1 MRATEIRKTF
11 LDYFAQR
18 GHVIV
23 PSSSLIIKDDPSL
36 LFTNAGMN
44 QFKLVFLGQESRSYK
59 TACSSQ
65 KCFRVSGKHNDLENV
80 GVTPRHHTFFE
91 MLGNFSFGDYF
102 KQDAISY
109 AWEFL
114 TQTVGLEKSRLWATV
129 YATDDEAESLWKKI
143 APELKDRILRF
154 GEKENYWSMGDVGPC
169 GPCSEIHYDLGP
181 EFGCG
186 KPTCAVNCDC
196 NRYLEIWNLVF
207 MQFNRGA
214 DGKTVPLPR
223 PSVDTGMGF
232 ERLAAVVQGK
242 TTNYDSDLFE
252 PIIRALAD
260 DSGVKYDAGEKG
272 IPHRVC
278 ADHLRGLAFTIADG
292 GMPGNEGA
300 GYVLRRILRRAARH
314 GKSLGYHEP
323 FLHRFVDIVIDVM
336 GDAYPEL
343 RTRRDHIEHVI
354 ESEESRFAETLDA
367 GLQRFEEAKKLAKNG
382 VIPGVEAF
390 KLYDTFGFPLDL
402 TEVLARESDLSVD
415 AAGFEAAL
423 NEQRE
428 RSRAQT
434 GFKDQTVSKA
444 VGLGFES
451 KFVYDTTTLDARVL
465 WVSED
470 GASVVLD
477 QTPFYTESGGQI
489 DDMGEIVG
497 GSELVFAVEWMEKAD
512 KTIVH
517 HGHVVKDDPAKWVGK
532 IVTARVASDR
542 RHMIQRNHTATHLLH
557 KALHMFV
564 GPHALQAGSLV
575 ASDRLRFDFSNPG
588 PLSGEQIGQIEAE
601 VNRAILANIPLAPY
615 VTEHKKAIAD
625 GVTALFGEKYGD
637 TVRVVKISDYSNELC
652 GGTHVRTT
660 GEIGLFRIVS
670 ENGVAAGVRRIE
682 AITGEAA
689 YEKARAD
696 EEAVKRA
703 SELLKTSPDKM
714 IERVEAMMADL
725 KLLRSELEKTRKK
738 LASGATN
745 ALPIEKLDD
754 IGVEIVF
761 VHLSDGSVDDAK
773 AIADQMKTRA
783 DATVAFVS
791 TEVNGTLIISASPS
805 ATKKGLDAGKLLQSL
820 ASELGGRGGGR
831 ADFAQGKVSE
841 TSVERT
847 KPLFLEKVRAMVRG

>member
-11 LDYFAQR
+11 LDYFAQH
-18 GHVIV
+18 GHAVV

-44 QFKLVFLGQESRSYK
+44 QFKLVFLGQDTRPYK
-59 TACSSQ
+59 TATTSQ

-102 KQDAISY
+102 KEEAITY

-114 TQTVGLEKSRLWATV
+114 TKIAGLDKSRLWATV
-129 YATDDEAESLWKKI
+129 YTTDDEAENLWKKI
-143 APELKDRILRF
+143 APELKDRIRRF

-169 GPCSEIHYDLGP
+169 GPCSELHYDLGP

-186 KPTCAVNCDC
+186 KPTCTVNCDC

-207 MQFNRGA
+207 MQFNRSA
-214 DGKTVPLPR
+214 DGKTVPLPK

-242 TTNYDSDLFE
+242 FTNYDSDLFQ
-252 PIIRALAD
+252 PIIRAFAE

-278 ADHLRGLAFTIADG
+278 ADHLRGLTFTIADG

-314 GKSLGYHEP
+314 GKSLEYHGP
-323 FLHRFVDIVIDVM
+323 FLHRFVDVVIDVM

-343 RTRRDHIEHVI
+343 KTRRDHIEHVI

-367 GLQRFEEAKKLAKNG
+367 GLQRFEEAKKLAKKG

-402 TEVLARESDLSVD
+402 TEVLARESGLSVD
-415 AAGFEAAL
+415 AVGFESAL

-434 GFKDQTVSKA
+434 GFKDQAVSKA
-444 VGLGFES
+444 VGLGLES
-451 KFVYDTTTLDARVL
+451 KFVYDSTSLDATVL
-465 WVSED
+465 WVSDD
-470 GASVVLD
+470 GASIVLD
-477 QTPFYTESGGQI
+477 QTPFYSESGGQI
-489 DDMGEIVG
+489 DDTGEIVG
-497 GSELVFAVEWMEKAD
+497 PDGFAFSVEWMEKAD

-517 HGHVVKDDPAKWVGK
+517 HGRARSGDPRKYVGQS
-532 IVTARVASDR
+532 VTAKVAADR
-542 RHMIQRNHTATHLLH
+542 RSMIQRNHTATHLLH
-557 KALHMFV
+557 KALHMYV
-564 GPHALQAGSLV
+564 GSHALQAGSLV
-575 ASDRLRFDFSNPG
+575 APDRLRFDFSNPG
-588 PLSGEQIGQIEAE
+588 PLTREQVDKIEAE
-601 VNRAILANIPLAPY
+601 VNTAVLANIPVTPY
-615 VTEHKKAIAD
+615 WTDYKKAIAD

-637 TVRVVKISDYSNELC
+637 TVRVVKIADYSNELC
-652 GGTHVRTT
+652 GGTHVRST
-660 GEIGLFRIVS
+660 GEIGLFRLVS
-670 ENGVAAGVRRIE
+670 ETGVAAGVRRIE

-696 EEAVKRA
+696 EEAVKKA

-714 IERVEAMMADL
+714 IERVEALAADL
-725 KLLRSELEKTRKK
+725 KALRTELDKTRKK
-738 LASGATN
+738 MAEGSSQLRA
-745 ALPIEKLDD
+745 EKHEEL
-754 IGVEIVF
+754 GVHILIPEPFDSI
-761 VHLSDGSVDDAK
+761 DEAK
-773 AIADQMKTRA
+773 AVADNIKKSPTPTLA
-783 DATVAFVS
+783 YITTVAGEAVVTS
-791 TEVNGTLIISASPS
+791 SAPTLF
-805 ATKKGLDAGKLLQSL
+805 DAGKILKEI
-820 ASELGGRGGGR
+820 AAAHGGRGGGR
-831 ADFAQGKVSE
+831 PDFAQGKVPAMEAGERKRLFIE
-841 TSVERT
+841 TLKRV
-847 KPLFLEKVRAMVRG
+847 KAA

>member
-1 MRATEIRKTF
+1 MRATELRQTF

-18 GHVIV
+18 GHAVV

-44 QFKLVFLGQESRSYK
+44 QFKLVFLGQESRPYR

-102 KQDAISY
+102 KQDAIAY

-129 YATDDEAESLWKKI
+129 YTTDDDAESIWKKI
-143 APELKDRILRF
+143 APELKDRVKRF

-169 GPCSEIHYDLGP
+169 GPCSELHYDLGS

-186 KPTCAVNCDC
+186 KSTCTVNCDC

-207 MQFNRGA
+207 MQFNRSA
-214 DGKTVPLPR
+214 DGTLTPLPK

-232 ERLAAVVQGK
+232 ERLAAIVQGK
-242 TTNYDSDLFE
+242 TTNYDSDLFQ
-252 PIIRALAD
+252 PIIRAFAN
-260 DSGVKYDAGEKG
+260 DSGVRYDSGEKG

-278 ADHLRGLAFTIADG
+278 ADHLRGLTFTICDG

-314 GKSLGYHEP
+314 GKSLGYHGP
-323 FLHRFVDIVIDVM
+323 FLHRFVDVVSDIM

-343 RTRRDHIEHVI
+343 KTRRDHIVHVI
-354 ESEESRFAETLDA
+354 DSEESRFAETLDA
-367 GLQRFEEAKKLAKNG
+367 GLLRFEEAKRLAKNG

-402 TEVLARESDLSVD
+402 TEVLARESGLSVD

-423 NEQRE
+423 NGQRE
-428 RSRAQT
+428 RSRSQT
-434 GFKDQTVSKA
+434 GFKDQSVSKA
-444 VGLGFES
+444 VGLGLES
-451 KFVYDTTTLDARVL
+451 KFVYDTTTLDAKVL

-477 QTPFYTESGGQI
+477 QTPFYSESGGQI
-489 DDMGEIVG
+489 DDIGELIG
-497 GSELVFAVEWMEKAD
+497 GDGFHLAVEWMEKAD

-517 HGHVVKDDPAKWVGK
+517 HGRVIKGDASNWIGK
-532 IVTARVASDR
+532 NVTAKVAADR

-557 KALHMFV
+557 KALHMFI
-564 GPHALQAGSLV
+564 GEHALQAGSLV
-575 ASDRLRFDFSNPG
+575 APDRLRFDFSNPG
-588 PLSGEQIGQIEAE
+588 PLTADQLERIEAE
-601 VNRAILANIPLAPY
+601 VNRAILANIPVTPY
-615 VTEHKKAIAD
+615 STEYKKAVAE

-637 TVRVVKISDYSNELC
+637 TVRVLKIGDYSRELC
-652 GGTHVRTT
+652 GGTHVRST
-660 GEIGLFRIVS
+660 GEIGLFRLVS
-670 ENGVAAGVRRIE
+670 ETGVAAGVRRIE
-682 AITGEAA
+682 AITGESA

-696 EEAVKRA
+696 EASVVRA

-714 IERVEAMMADL
+714 IERVEAMTAEV
-725 KLLRSELEKTRKK
+725 KSLRAELEKTRKK
-738 LASGATN
+738 MAEGSSQLRA
-745 ALPIEKLDD
+745 EKVDEL
-754 IGVEIVF
+754 GVQILIPEPCDTI
-761 VHLSDGSVDDAK
+761 DEAK
-773 AIADQMKTRA
+773 AIADTAKKWPDPTLA
-783 DATVAFVS
+783 YITTHSGEAVVS
-791 TEVNGTLIISASPS
+791 SGAP
-805 ATKKGLDAGKLLQSL
+805 KMYDAGKILKEIA
-820 ASELGGRGGGR
+820 ASHGGRGGGR
-831 ADFAQGKVSE
+831 ADFAQGKVPAMEASE
-841 TSVERT
+841 RRR
-847 KPLFLEKVRAMVRG
+847 LFIETLKRVRVS

>member
-11 LDYFAQR
+11 LDYFAR
-18 GHVIV
+18 NGHAIV

-44 QFKLVFLGQESRSYK
+44 QFKLVFLGQETRPYK
-59 TACSSQ
+59 TATSSQ

-102 KQDAISY
+102 KEAAIGY
-109 AWEFL
+109 AWEYL

-129 YATDDEAESLWKKI
+129 YTTDDEAENLWKKI
-143 APELKDRILRF
+143 APELKDRIRRF

-169 GPCSEIHYDLGP
+169 GPCSELHYDLGP

-186 KPTCAVNCDC
+186 RSSCTVNCDC

-207 MQFNRGA
+207 MQFNRSA
-214 DGKTVPLPR
+214 DGTTVPLPR

-242 TTNYDSDLFE
+242 FTNYDSDLFQL
-252 PIIRALAD
+252 IIRAIAD
-260 DSGVKYDAGEKG
+260 DCGVKYDAGEKG

-278 ADHLRGLAFTIADG
+278 ADHLRGLTFTIADG

-314 GKSLGYHEP
+314 GKSLGYHGP
-323 FLHRFVDIVIDVM
+323 FLHRFVDVVIEVM

-343 RTRRDHIEHVI
+343 KTRRDHITHVI

-367 GLQRFEEAKKLAKNG
+367 GLQRFEEARKLAKKG
-382 VIPGVEAF
+382 VIPGDEAF
-390 KLYDTFGFPLDL
+390 KLYDTYGFPLDL
-402 TEVLARESDLSVD
+402 TEVLAREAGLSVD

-434 GFKDQTVSKA
+434 GFKDQSVSKA
-444 VGLGFES
+444 VGLGLES
-451 KFVYDTTTLDARVL
+451 KFVYDTTALEANVL
-465 WVSED
+465 WVSDD

-489 DDMGEIVG
+489 DDIGEITG
-497 GSELVFAVEWMEKAD
+497 GSDFVFAVEWMEKAD
-512 KTIVH
+512 KAIVH
-517 HGHVVKDDPAKWVGK
+517 HGRVVKGDPSQWVGK
-532 IVTARVASDR
+532 TVSAQVAAER

-557 KALHMFV
+557 RALHMFV

-575 ASDRLRFDFSNPG
+575 APDRLRFDFSNPG
-588 PLSGEQIGQIEAE
+588 PLSHDQIRKIEAE
-601 VNRAILANIPLAPY
+601 VNSAVLANIPVTPY
-615 VTEHKKAIAD
+615 QTGYKKAIAD

-637 TVRVVKISDYSNELC
+637 TVRVLKIGDYSRELC
-652 GGTHVRTT
+652 GGTHVRST
-660 GEIGLFRIVS
+660 GEIGLFRLVS
-670 ENGVAAGVRRIE
+670 ETGVAAGVRRIE

-696 EEAVKRA
+696 EDALRKA
-703 SELLKTSPDKM
+703 AELLKTSPDKM
-714 IERVEAMMADL
+714 IERVEALTADL
-725 KLLRSELEKTRKK
+725 KTLRAELDKARKK
-738 LASGATN
+738 MAEGSNELTPEKLEGFDVRIVVPRPYESADEAKAVADAIKKWNEPTLGYVTTAAGAT
-745 ALPIEKLDD
+745 
-754 IGVEIVF
+754 
-761 VHLSDGSVDDAK
+761 
-773 AIADQMKTRA
+773 
-783 DATVAFVS
+783 FVS
-791 TEVNGTLIISASPS
+791 SSAPNLI
-805 ATKKGLDAGKLLQSL
+805 DAGKFFKDI
-820 ASELGGRGGGR
+820 ASSRNGRGGGR
-831 ADFAQGKVSE
+831 PDFAQGNMPLLTKDE
-841 TSVERT
+841 LKALLEDYLRT
-847 KPLFLEKVRAMVRG
+847 KVKQ

>member
-1 MRATEIRKTF
+1 MRASEIRKTF
-11 LDYFAQR
+11 LDYFVR
-18 GHVIV
+18 HGHAIV

-44 QFKLVFLGQESRSYK
+44 QFKLVFLGQETQPYK
-59 TACSSQ
+59 TATSSQ

-102 KQDAISY
+102 KEAAIGY

-129 YATDDEAESLWKKI
+129 YTTDDEAENLWKKI
-143 APELKDRILRF
+143 APELKDRIRRF

-169 GPCSEIHYDLGP
+169 GPCSELHYDLGP

-186 KPTCAVNCDC
+186 RSSCTVNCDC

-207 MQFNRGA
+207 MQFNRSA
-214 DGKTVPLPR
+214 DGATVPLPK

-242 TTNYDSDLFE
+242 FTNYDSDLFQ
-252 PIIRALAD
+252 PIIRAIAD
-260 DSGVKYDAGEKG
+260 DCGVKYDAGEKG

-278 ADHLRGLAFTIADG
+278 ADHLRGLTFTIADG

-314 GKSLGYHEP
+314 GKSLGYHGP
-323 FLHRFVDIVIDVM
+323 FLHRFVDVVIDVM

-343 RTRRDHIEHVI
+343 KTRRDHITHVI

-367 GLQRFEEAKKLAKNG
+367 GLQRFEEAKKLAKRG
-382 VIPGVEAF
+382 VIPGDEAF
-390 KLYDTFGFPLDL
+390 RLYDTFGFPLDL
-402 TEVLARESDLSVD
+402 TEVLARESGLSVD

-434 GFKDQTVSKA
+434 GFKDQSVSKA
-444 VGLGFES
+444 VGLGLES
-451 KFVYDTTTLDARVL
+451 RFVYDTTALEATVL
-465 WVSED
+465 WVSDD
-470 GASVVLD
+470 GASIVLD

-489 DDMGEIVG
+489 DDIGEITG
-497 GSELVFAVEWMEKAD
+497 GSDFVFAVEWMEKAD
-512 KTIVH
+512 KAIVH
-517 HGHVVKDDPAKWVGK
+517 HGRAVKGDPAKWVGK
-532 IVTARVASDR
+532 TVSAQVAAER

-557 KALHMFV
+557 KALHMYV

-575 ASDRLRFDFSNPG
+575 APDRLRFDFSNPG
-588 PLSGEQIGQIEAE
+588 PLSREQINKIEAE
-601 VNRAILANIPLAPY
+601 VNSAVLANIPVTPY
-615 VTEHKKAIAD
+615 QTEYKKAIAD

-637 TVRVVKISDYSNELC
+637 TVRVLKIGDYSRELC
-652 GGTHVRTT
+652 GGTHVRST
-660 GEIGLFRIVS
+660 GEIGLFRLVS
-670 ENGVAAGVRRIE
+670 ETGVAAGVRRIE

-696 EEAVKRA
+696 EEAIKKV

-714 IERVEAMMADL
+714 LERVEALTADL
-725 KLLRSELEKTRKK
+725 KTLRAELDKARKK
-738 LASGATN
+738 MAEGSSQLRA
-745 ALPIEKLDD
+745 EKNDEL
-754 IGVEIVF
+754 GVELLIPDPCD
-761 VHLSDGSVDDAK
+761 SIDEAK
-773 AIADQMKTRA
+773 AIADTAKKSSSPTLA
-783 DATVAFVS
+783 YVTTTAGEAVVS
-791 TEVNGTLIISASPS
+791 SSAP
-805 ATKKGLDAGKLLQSL
+805 ALFDAGKILKEIA
-820 ASELGGRGGGR
+820 ASQGGRGGGR
-831 ADFAQGKVSE
+831 PDFAQGKVPPMGAD
-841 TSVERT
+841 ER
-847 KPLFLEKVRAMVRG
+847 KRLFIEMVKRVKAA